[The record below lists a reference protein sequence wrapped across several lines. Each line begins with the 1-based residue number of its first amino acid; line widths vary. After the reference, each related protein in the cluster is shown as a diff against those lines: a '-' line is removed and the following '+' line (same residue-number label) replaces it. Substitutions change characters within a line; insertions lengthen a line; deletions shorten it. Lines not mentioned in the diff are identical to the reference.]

1 MTTKQSFVEKWK
13 KLPWKKFEKTL
24 FRLQHRI
31 YKANLK
37 NDINLVYKLQCLI
50 LGSSC
55 SRYIAVRQISIF
67 DIKNKISR
75 FDDIQ
80 FLTFKQ
86 RFKLVDELKYF
97 KDYKHQK
104 LNKVYIYKSNGDR
117 KVLLIP
123 TLKDKAIQS
132 LLMYALEPIYESII
146 FRESYGF
153 KSGQSTWDIQ
163 TNICLN
169 LQYTSNQ
176 YIKSILKLNIK
187 NCFHKM
193 DYKKLIEFIKLPKHI
208 KPLLCSV
215 LHDIVIN
222 EQKADQI
229 GIIFPLIYKITLD
242 GIENI
247 YNEQIIKTQM
257 NQRGLRYV
265 NNLIYFLKFNEDIN
279 LLQNKINKFLVD
291 KGLNFRET
299 KIELIKFNESFDFIG
314 WHFKIIAK
322 NKKVI
327 CYPTSKSRNQ
337 LINKIKMIIKDTR
350 YTLEQRLFTVKIIY
364 SGWLN
369 YNKYCNMKHINLW
382 SLHLWTNNYVKQN
395 SNIPHKERIKIIK
408 LIFTG
413 YRFKVNIHI

>member
-1 MTTKQSFVEKWK
+1 MTTKQIFVEKWK
-13 KLPWKKFEKTL
+13 KLPWNKFEKNL

-55 SRYIAVRQISIF
+55 SRYIAVRQISMF
-67 DIKNKISR
+67 DIKNNISR
-75 FDDIQ
+75 VDDIS

-97 KDYKHQK
+97 KNYTHQK
-104 LNKVYIYKSNGDR
+104 LNRVDIYKSNGDQ
-117 KVLLIP
+117 KVLSIP
-123 TLKDKAIQS
+123 TLKDKAIQY

-153 KSGQSTWDIQ
+153 KSGKSTWDIQ

-169 LQYTSNQ
+169 LQYTYNQ

-187 NCFHKM
+187 KCFYKI
-193 DYKKLIEFIKLPKHI
+193 DYKKLIKFIKLPKHI
-208 KPLLCSV
+208 KPFLFSA
-215 LHDIVIN
+215 LHGRVIN
-222 EQKADQI
+222 EQNTDQI
-229 GIIFPLIYKITLD
+229 GIIFPLVYKIVLY

-247 YNEQIIKTQM
+247 CNEQIIKTQI

-265 NNLIYFLKFNEDIN
+265 HNLIYFIKFNEDID

-291 KGLNFRET
+291 KGLNFKKT
-299 KIELIKFNESFDFIG
+299 KIELIKLNQGFDFLG

-327 CYPTSKSRNQ
+327 SYPTSKSRNQ

-369 YNKYCNMKHINLW
+369 YNKYCNMKYINLW
-382 SLHLWTNNYVKQN
+382 SLYLWTNNYVKQN
-395 SNIPHKERIKIIK
+395 SNISRKERIKIMK

-413 YRFKVNIHI
+413 YRFKVNIYK